1 MAEESLFVAMSTRM
15 WLCVSGDDWIQ
26 ISNCWLFCS
35 VLLLLL
41 LLSRLMHWTACH
53 TGWLKALRYVHS
65 AWSLTLSSF
74 NDVLFLSSWSILL
87 LFLNNNYKM
96 SCNYWWLWPWW
107 LDDEWM

>member
-53 TGWLKALRYVHS
+53 TGWL
-65 AWSLTLSSF
+65 
-74 NDVLFLSSWSILL
+74 
-87 LFLNNNYKM
+87 
-96 SCNYWWLWPWW
+96 
-107 LDDEWM
+107 